1 MYKISNLPHNLLTA
15 ALAQHVSL
23 TPEEEA
29 AFMAICVTQ
38 EAKKKEFLL
47 RTGELNQQ
55 MYFVL
60 HGCLRSFI
68 VDQSG
73 KEVNL
78 EFAVEG
84 YWISDVAFNQP
95 ALLSIQALEF
105 TQYLQIN
112 INQFEQL
119 TQDLPVFNL
128 FFRKLLQN
136 GYFAFKKRMLTG
148 MTQTAAQNYRDFLLK
163 FPHLPQRIPQYYIA
177 SYLGITPEFFST
189 IKAEGLDLYQKAI
202 AQT

>member
-1 MYKISNLPHNLLTA
+1 MPHSHLHT
-15 ALAQHVSL
+15 ALAQHVDL
-23 TPEEEA
+23 TTAQKEA
-29 AFMAICVTQ
+29 FLTICIPR

-47 RTGELNQQ
+47 CTGEQNHSL
-55 MYFVL
+55 YFVNS
-60 HGCLRSFI
+60 GCLRSFI

-84 YWISDVAFNQP
+84 YWISDIAFNKP
-95 ALLSIQALEF
+95 ALLSIQALEP
-105 TQYLQIN
+105 TQYFDISLN
-112 INQFEQL
+112 AFEQL
-119 TQDLPVFNL
+119 TQEHPVFNL

-163 FPHLPQRIPQYYIA
+163 FPDLSQHIAQYHIA

-189 IKAEGLDLYQKAI
+189 IKSEGLDLYRQAI
-202 AQT
+202 S

>member
-1 MYKISNLPHNLLTA
+1 MPHNLLHT

-23 TPEEEA
+23 IPEEEA
-29 AFMAICVTQ
+29 AFLAICEEK
-38 EAKKKEFLL
+38 EAKKKVYLL
-47 RTGELNQQ
+47 QTGELNHHL
-55 MYFVL
+55 YFVQS
-60 HGCLRSFI
+60 GCLRSFI
-68 VDQSG
+68 VDQGG

-95 ALLSIQALEF
+95 ALLSIQALEP
-105 TQYLQIN
+105 TQYVQIN
-112 INQFEQL
+112 INAFEQL
-119 TQDLPVFNL
+119 TQEFPVFNL

-163 FPHLPQRIPQYYIA
+163 FPSLPQRIPQYHIA
-177 SYLGITPEFFST
+177 SYLGITPEFLST
-189 IKAEGLDLYQKAI
+189 IKSEGLTLYQQAI
-202 AQT
+202 DKP

>member
-1 MYKISNLPHNLLTA
+1 MPQNLLHT
-15 ALAQHVSL
+15 ALAQHVQL
-23 TPEEEA
+23 TSTQEA
-29 AFMAICVTQ
+29 AFLAICTPR

-47 RTGELNQQ
+47 RTGEVNHYL
-55 MYFVL
+55 YFVQS
-60 HGCLRSFI
+60 GCLRSFI
-68 VDQSG
+68 VDQGG

-84 YWISDVAFNQP
+84 YWISDIAFNKP
-95 ALLSIQALEF
+95 ALLSIQALEP
-105 TQYLQIN
+105 TQYVQIN
-112 INQFEQL
+112 LHAFEQL
-119 TQDLPVFNL
+119 TQEEPVFNL

-163 FPHLPQRIPQYYIA
+163 FPGLPQRIPQYHIA

-189 IKAEGLDLYQKAI
+189 IKAEGLDLYQQAMDNL
-202 AQT
+202 